1 MDDLGAKMNVVLEF
15 VEGIKA
21 RIVAIDEKLDSL
33 SSAVSAMHADL
44 KRLTGRPVLEVYKEW
59 ADTHTHAVGS
69 ELPSTVYIPA
79 EVCGPGPKK
88 TFEVDEKQNPA
99 STVVEAFDEFME
111 STRNVLLLSG
121 AAGSGKSTA
130 YQKLQHWVLTE
141 YASRRE
147 KEGVTVVLLPVSL
160 PQLKDPING
169 IFTEGCKLA
178 YDGVLRPSHV
188 DELRELVQ
196 HGHGTTKVELVLFL
210 DAYGA

>member
-21 RIVAIDEKLDSL
+21 QVMAIDEKLDSL

-44 KRLTGRPVLEVYKEW
+44 KRLAGRPVLEVYKEW

-88 TFEVDEKQNPA
+88 TFEVDKKQNPA
-99 STVVEAFDEFME
+99 RMVIEAFDEFMK

-130 YQKLQHWVLTE
+130 YEKLQHWVLTE

-160 PQLKDPING
+160 PQLKDPLNG
-169 IFTEGCKLA
+169 IFTEGCELA
-178 YDGVLRPSHV
+178 YDGMLRPSHA

-196 HGHGTTKVELVLFL
+196 HGTTKVELVLFL

>member
-1 MDDLGAKMNVVLEF
+1 M
-15 VEGIKA
+15 
-21 RIVAIDEKLDSL
+21 
-33 SSAVSAMHADL
+33 
-44 KRLTGRPVLEVYKEW
+44 
-59 ADTHTHAVGS
+59 
-69 ELPSTVYIPA
+69 
-79 EVCGPGPKK
+79 
-88 TFEVDEKQNPA
+88 DEKQNPA
-99 STVVEAFDEFME
+99 RTVIEAFDEFMT
-111 STRNVLLLSG
+111 SAKNVLLLSG

-141 YASRRE
+141 YTSRRE

-169 IFTEGCKLA
+169 IFTEGCELA
-178 YDGVLRPSHV
+178 YDGLLRPSHA